1 MKWQNYPDLLTLAQF
16 EPTLPYIF
24 FYFTS
29 HMNITRRFLFV
40 INPISGTRAKDGL
53 ERFLM
58 QKCKE
63 QGIEYTILHSTKT
76 TNALTLEMAAY
87 DFKATDLVA
96 CGGDGTVNIS
106 AAAAM
111 SAGINLGIIPVG
123 SGNGLARTAGIA
135 MKPSLA
141 FNTLLEGSLMPTDG
155 FYINGKFGCMLSGV
169 GMDAAVAERFAQS
182 HRRGIYT
189 YTTETLIQFF
199 KANPYQFEI
208 NIDGFRFFT
217 DAFFISVANSNQYG
231 NNVTIAPLAS
241 LNDAMLDVIIVQ
253 KMPKA
258 ALPFAIMRQMRQNQ
272 SLKNWTDQIGKRSI
286 LYFQTPSIS
295 ISNLK
300 LAPLHIDG
308 DPSNTEEQLQYEII
322 PQAFKLWVPTESK
335 TQSAPQKAE
344 AHSN

>member
-1 MKWQNYPDLLTLAQF
+1 MKRQNYPDCATLAQF
-16 EPTLPYIF
+16 QPPLRYIF
-24 FYFTS
+24 FYFTCN
-29 HMNITRRFLFV
+29 MNIIRRILFV

-58 QKCKE
+58 QQCKE
-63 QGIEYTILHSTKT
+63 KGIEYTILHSTKS
-76 TNALTLEMAAY
+76 TNAISLEMAAY

-111 SAGINLGIIPVG
+111 NAGINLGIIPVG

-135 MKPSLA
+135 LKPSLA
-141 FNTLLEGSLMPTDG
+141 FKTIMEGVLQPTDA
-155 FYINGKFGCMLSGV
+155 FHINGKFGCMLSGV
-169 GMDAAVAERFAQS
+169 GMDAAVAERFEKS
-182 HRRGIYT
+182 HHRGIYT

-199 KANPYQFEI
+199 KANPYQFEVTL
-208 NIDGFRFFT
+208 GEFRFFT
-217 DAFFISVANSNQYG
+217 DAFFISVANSNQFG
-231 NNVTIAPLAS
+231 NNITIAPLAS

-258 ALPFAIMRQMRQNQ
+258 ALPFAIMKQMRHNK
-272 SLKNWTDQIGKRSI
+272 SLKNWTDQIGKQSI

-295 ISNLK
+295 ISNHK

-308 DPSNTEEQLQYEII
+308 DPADTEKLLQYEII
-322 PQAFKLWVPTESK
+322 GNAFNLWVPLRAAK
-335 TQSAPQKAE
+335 KLIPQKAK
-344 AHSN
+344 ALAQ

>member
-1 MKWQNYPDLLTLAQF
+1 
-16 EPTLPYIF
+16 
-24 FYFTS
+24 
-29 HMNITRRFLFV
+29 MNTIRRFLFV
-40 INPISGTRAKDGL
+40 INPISGTQAKDGL

-58 QKCKE
+58 QQCKE
-63 QGIEYTILHSTKT
+63 KEIEYSILYSTKS
-76 TNALTLEMAAY
+76 TNASTLEMAAY
-87 DFKATDLVA
+87 DFQATDLIA

-111 SAGINLGIIPVG
+111 NAGINLGIIPVG

-141 FNTLLEGSLMPTDG
+141 FKTLIEGTLQPTDG

-199 KANPYQFEI
+199 KANPYQFEVKL
-208 NIDGFRFFT
+208 DEFRFFT
-217 DAFFISVANSNQYG
+217 DAFFISIANSNQYG

-241 LNDAMLDVIIVQ
+241 LNDAMLDIIIVQ

-258 ALPFAIMRQMRQNQ
+258 VLPFAMMRQMRHNHT
-272 SLKNWTDQIGKRSI
+272 LKNWTDQIGKQSI

-308 DPSNTEEQLQYEII
+308 DPVDTEEQLQYEII
-322 PQAFKLWVPTESK
+322 SNAFNLWVP
-335 TQSAPQKAE
+335 SAEAEKSATQKAK
-344 AHSN
+344 AHAD